1 MSRCSWR
8 APALPEVGRFAL
20 EMEEDRGRERDLFA
34 LERRQRRL
42 GWLPLSLAQSA
53 DLEGGKVLEH
63 WDVIQPIPESSSAS
77 SSITI
82 RVPARV

>member
-42 GWLPLSLAQSA
+42 GWLPLSPAQSA

-63 WDVIQPIPESSSAS
+63 WDVIRPIPETSAN
-77 SSITI
+77 TNTMF
-82 RVPARV
+82 